1 MGTFGIAVPKGLK
14 PVPFKAMVLQF
25 GWTNTGN
32 FQGSGFEVWV
42 GGCPYLSGHST
53 EREGTFNGATDG
65 GNEVS
70 ESYGGFAGI

>member
-1 MGTFGIAVPKGLK
+1 MYGLK

-25 GWTNTGN
+25 GWADART
-32 FQGSGFEVWV
+32 FQDI
-42 GGCPYLSGHST
+42 CT